1 MLSIDYTQK
10 LLNLQ
15 GVLVKK
21 VTSVHSFTMI
31 DIEMPVTPHACPH
44 CGTHTS
50 YIHDYRRQLIKDI
63 PAFGQPII
71 LNYRRR
77 RYRCPHCGKCF
88 SEQHPLVPRYHRM
101 TSRLVAH
108 IIDQLRSECSFTAV
122 AKSVNLSVST
132 VIRVFDMLS
141 FPHPKKL
148 PHVFAIDEFKGNT
161 GNIKY
166 QCIITDPAS
175 KRVLDI
181 LPDRSQQQLIDYL
194 KQWDSKSRKC
204 VRYFVSD
211 MWQQYTDIASAFFK
225 NATQVIDRYHFIRQV
240 IWAFDSVRRRV
251 QKLYGDRN
259 RKLFKHSKRLL
270 IKRSSKLK
278 DYEKERINAMMYISD
293 ELRQAYYLKE
303 AFYTVIDAQSR
314 EEAKKLM
321 ADWILSAQNSGI
333 PEYTSCSNTLI
344 NWQTGILNSFDVPYS
359 NGFTEGC
366 NNKIKVIKRTA
377 YGYRNFER
385 FRKRILHA
393 FSYKND
399 LALQGQ

>member
-1 MLSIDYTQK
+1 
-10 LLNLQ
+10 
-15 GVLVKK
+15 
-21 VTSVHSFTMI
+21 
-31 DIEMPVTPHACPH
+31 
-44 CGTHTS
+44 
-50 YIHDYRRQLIKDI
+50 
-63 PAFGQPII
+63 
-71 LNYRRR
+71 
-77 RYRCPHCGKCF
+77 
-88 SEQHPLVPRYHRM
+88 
-101 TSRLVAH
+101 
-108 IIDQLRSECSFTAV
+108 
-122 AKSVNLSVST
+122 
-132 VIRVFDMLS
+132 
-141 FPHPKKL
+141 
-148 PHVFAIDEFKGNT
+148 
-161 GNIKY
+161 
-166 QCIITDPAS
+166 
-175 KRVLDI
+175 
-181 LPDRSQQQLIDYL
+181 
-194 KQWDSKSRKC
+194 
-204 VRYFVSD
+204 

-225 NATQVIDRYHFIRQV
+225 NATQVIDRYHFIRQ
-240 IWAFDSVRRRV
+240 ILWAFDNVRKRV

-366 NNKIKVIKRTA
+366 NNKIKVIKRNA

-393 FSYKND
+393 FLYKND
-399 LALQGQ
+399 LASQGR